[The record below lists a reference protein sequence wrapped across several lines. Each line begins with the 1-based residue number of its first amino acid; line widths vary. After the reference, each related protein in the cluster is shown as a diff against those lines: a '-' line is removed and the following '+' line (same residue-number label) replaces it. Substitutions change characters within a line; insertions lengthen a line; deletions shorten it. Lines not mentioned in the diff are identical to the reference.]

1 MNFKRNTFD
10 LHLWK
15 DEVVALFKSDGI
27 VEDTKILIPGT
38 FDTIFMHELLEL
50 SVDNVCDWG
59 DMIRFGGGGEIELS
73 IAKDVLFIEWLT
85 NCEVKIL
92 SSLELG

>member
-1 MNFKRNTFD
+1 MFR
-10 LHLWK
+10 
-15 DEVVALFKSDGI
+15 
-27 VEDTKILIPGT
+27 PGT
-38 FDTIFMHELLEL
+38 FETIFIHELF
-50 SVDNVCDWG
+50 DNVCDWG

-92 SSLELG
+92 SIFLHCIYGKVLADRNQIVSRFRFVFYKQKLCL